1 MHRLPEPMDI
11 RHTHPHANAARL
23 PGRALVLAGI
33 VLSAFNLR
41 TAVTS
46 ITPLLDVLGA
56 QFGFGATVAGLL
68 GMVPTAAFALAGVG
82 TPWLAHRSGL
92 ERTALLAMALAATG
106 LLWRSLAGGTGGLL
120 GGSVLALAGMGIG
133 NVILPP
139 LVKRYF
145 PERIGPVS
153 SLYITVLQFGTILP
167 ALLAVPL
174 ADAAGWRVSMGVWTL
189 MAVAA
194 MLPWL
199 GVLRIERQAGSA
211 LARLHDQAVA
221 PGDEAPEL
229 AAPPPRGRVGRT
241 GLGWGLALMFG
252 MTSLVSYAMFTWL
265 PKLMVEAG
273 ANPAFGGSMVA
284 LFSAL
289 GLVSSLGM
297 PTLAARLRNP
307 FPLVLAC
314 AASHLCGFAG
324 LLWAPMAL
332 PLLWVSLVGLGAST
346 FPLALT
352 LVNLRT
358 RTPAGSAALSGFM
371 QGVGYGL
378 SCLGPVLFGWLH
390 EYSHAW
396 ELPFVFL
403 ALCVGVMLAGA
414 WRACRPGLLED
425 RW

>member
-33 VLSAFNLR
+33 LLSAFNLR

-153 SLYITVLQFGTILP
+153 SLYITVLQAGTTASTARPPPAAATRSPAGELP
-167 ALLAVPL
+167 MGTGSPNGRPECVPGP
-174 ADAAGWRVSMGVWTL
+174 AAGEHRRE
-189 MAVAA
+189 
-194 MLPWL
+194 L
-199 GVLRIERQAGSA
+199 GQTASGGCHA
-211 LARLHDQAVA
+211 LA
-221 PGDEAPEL
+221 
-229 AAPPPRGRVGRT
+229 
-241 GLGWGLALMFG
+241 
-252 MTSLVSYAMFTWL
+252 
-265 PKLMVEAG
+265 AG
-273 ANPAFGGSMVA
+273 
-284 LFSAL
+284 
-289 GLVSSLGM
+289 
-297 PTLAARLRNP
+297 
-307 FPLVLAC
+307 
-314 AASHLCGFAG
+314 
-324 LLWAPMAL
+324 
-332 PLLWVSLVGLGAST
+332 
-346 FPLALT
+346 
-352 LVNLRT
+352 
-358 RTPAGSAALSGFM
+358 
-371 QGVGYGL
+371 
-378 SCLGPVLFGWLH
+378 
-390 EYSHAW
+390 
-396 ELPFVFL
+396 ELPHEQRCFVH
-403 ALCVGVMLAGA
+403 
-414 WRACRPGLLED
+414 P
-425 RW
+425 RWGPAA

>member
-1 MHRLPEPMDI
+1 MHRIPEPMDI
-11 RHTHPHANAARL
+11 RQTHPHANAARL

-46 ITPLLDVLGA
+46 ITPLLDVLGE

-82 TPWLAHRSGL
+82 TPWLAHRGGL

-221 PGDEAPEL
+221 PGDEAP
-229 AAPPPRGRVGRT
+229 
-241 GLGWGLALMFG
+241 
-252 MTSLVSYAMFTWL
+252 
-265 PKLMVEAG
+265 
-273 ANPAFGGSMVA
+273 
-284 LFSAL
+284 
-289 GLVSSLGM
+289 
-297 PTLAARLRNP
+297 
-307 FPLVLAC
+307 
-314 AASHLCGFAG
+314 
-324 LLWAPMAL
+324 
-332 PLLWVSLVGLGAST
+332 
-346 FPLALT
+346 
-352 LVNLRT
+352 
-358 RTPAGSAALSGFM
+358 
-371 QGVGYGL
+371 
-378 SCLGPVLFGWLH
+378 
-390 EYSHAW
+390 
-396 ELPFVFL
+396 
-403 ALCVGVMLAGA
+403 
-414 WRACRPGLLED
+414 
-425 RW
+425 